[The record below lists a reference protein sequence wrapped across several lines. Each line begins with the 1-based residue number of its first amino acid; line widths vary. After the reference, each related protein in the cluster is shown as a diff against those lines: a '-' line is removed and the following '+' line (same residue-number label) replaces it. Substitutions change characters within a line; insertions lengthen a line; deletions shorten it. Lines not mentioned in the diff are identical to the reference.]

1 MAAFTMSASALS
13 ARVTTPRALKAS
25 GARRGAAAP
34 ARRALRAPARA
45 QAVVAPPAGGDSE
58 PPKPRTEAFR

>member
-34 ARRALRAPARA
+34 DSGRAPGAPHAPAPDGGA
-45 QAVVAPPAGGDSE
+45 QHGQPTP
-58 PPKPRTEAFR
+58 